1 MAVISKGWSSASKYT
16 YTILDGATELETSA
30 RFNDKVEH
38 TEEYCLTETTNS
50 QYTLRISGSTV
61 LWSCESRVSVAGV
74 YGNSVLKTTLASA
87 LDEVDYVFSMYYPVL
102 KNAEWKMLS
111 ATTDIASD
119 WYAVAFDDSAWNA
132 ATLGSVTTAATGSQY
147 FRKSFTSISGMAAY
161 EVELN
166 YRYGIVVYVNGAEVF
181 RDHMAEGA
189 VTPATASTD
198 AYEAYEYHGVIRP
211 AGEIEGSSNVL
222 AVELHFPAD
231 TTENAVDF
239 DAYVALIA
247 SSLPATEDTKCAV
260 YPYTASFS
268 ASEGTVSDGIFD
280 WNTWINHGP
289 SASELPVTVTY
300 DLTGPRAHVNALRV
314 WGDSWLD
321 YNPAS
326 FSLSGAMSALGTYTT
341 VLSVSGATYEANAF
355 KTFYGYFNA
364 KPFQSYQV
372 VLSATAGASYL
383 VADEMQ
389 PMTCHDLLPASVVFL
404 PSALQVYATYDSV
417 TFRPLIPDFSS
428 CTVEPALPEGVTLD
442 ATTCTVSGTPR
453 VGLAQTTFTVTSVMN
468 GENYQGT
475 FTLEVL
481 TCSATLAKVV
491 RVYKSYAITEWFTI
505 TDVETQEVVLNVAA
519 NSTQVDNTEWSSV
532 LCLSK
537 SKYRIDVGC
546 TKYSYWSADSFL
558 YIRGSLFSDE
568 YETITRVRYNA
579 LMGIPE
585 SYVFNAQWAVAPQ
598 SQWFYKMSDVPVNW
612 YSSDTTGWGTAS
624 MGSFPTATNQIQMY
638 KKTFTIADLSGVGG
652 FVVSL
657 RYLYGCV
664 IYLNGVEVFRNG
676 VVGTLTTSNMGTNAY
691 EDLMYR
697 KVSLPARTVGT
708 DEAPSVNYLVEGAN
722 TIAIALLARTAAQ
735 TTSVFDCAVRLM
747 TPDSRV
753 SEYTPSHYGAG
764 SSYSLKVADQYQVY
778 YMFSDSC
785 SANYWAL
792 TFNNDRREWLSAMT
806 MRLRPTQSN
815 KHPGG
820 FTVRARNTNVEEW
833 TTLKV
838 VTGLIWTRVGEEKK
852 FWLESNTPY
861 NQYRVENITA
871 SDASS
876 CSWEVGGLGFVVDS
890 LDAIPE
896 LSYPTP
902 LTLYR
907 GAEMEEAYP
916 TSEYYYDFS
925 VSPALPEGLSIDP
938 YSGRIAGVVNT
949 FMDAT
954 TYTITAKKA
963 GGGTS
968 STSLTLSVVACFGD
982 KHLVSLVAYLYNDPG
997 SRWYTL
1003 YAGKGTDGDVVAS
1016 ISAFS
1021 VGNGLNYAD
1030 WCLPHG
1036 IYTVALYGPSSG
1048 WDSRE
1053 GWYLT
1058 VDEGEMIFEMGQVG
1072 SVLKAPSITTTSFS
1086 SLLPFQAE
1094 YDSWKVFNSA
1104 EVVAED
1110 WKSVSFDDSAW
1121 ETKKAAELGN
1131 HASTTA
1137 CIRHEVTVPSLDD
1150 YHVLNVRVKY
1160 AGGVVAYFNGV
1171 KVARFNLA
1179 EDFDATTEAMA
1190 AHNATTFSKFH
1201 VILFADN
1208 AVEGTNMI
1216 AFEIHRAPE
1225 QSELVFDATGVFGV
1239 NDCSIVLD
1247 SFSEIESSELTTG
1260 TKEDFF
1266 NMISWTSVTIPPV
1279 VGWFLSWSVENLEGS
1294 RFNNLGVQ
1302 SLWRSNYN
1310 HFVLSGRWNSN
1321 QEYLTVVS
1329 RYGYL
1334 YNTKRESW
1342 SMPVLHASFNEFKF
1356 LLDAPYQD
1364 IKVAGF
1370 HQQYCLTSGKRA
1382 CAADGEYPAVNDNEQ
1397 SVVKGGCPEGMYGYH
1412 YRMCSNKVLGEE
1424 QQECKYY
1431 APTDLAYSESSYT
1444 SYVGAV
1450 FSSGD
1455 PTFTGF
1461 VTSFEVVNGTLPTGL
1476 MLNATTGEISGAFA
1490 DDACADGCA
1499 VTIKAANPD
1508 AWTSVTLS
1516 FQASVA
1522 SVSYPTVGAGVHVVA
1537 AEDAYLPLSADS
1549 TVLSS
1554 FTRFEATGLPEGLA
1568 LSASTGEI
1576 SGTATG
1582 SARSVEV
1589 TVKAVLDASYL
1600 PLEFTLF
1607 VHDHSAAQPF
1617 VPAGASCPFILRMY
1631 AMGGAGAGAVYLDSG
1646 SSTTSLGFTRPAME
1660 AGEVKSVFV
1669 CLPDAEY
1676 IVHSQGVDLLVLKGT
1691 SLVAAFIGED
1701 VVNASFSATPV
1712 CDESLDVECDIV
1724 IGEGV
1729 TLKESGAESGTVYAH
1744 REIVE
1749 LERSTT
1755 YEM

>member
-30 RFNDKVEH
+30 RFNDNVEH
-38 TEEYCLTETTNS
+38 TEEYCLAETTNN
-50 QYTLRISGSTV
+50 QYTLRISGSTYP
-61 LWSCESRVSVAGV
+61 WPCESRVGVVGV
-74 YGNSVLKTTLASA
+74 YGNSVLKTTLTSA

-166 YRYGIVVYVNGAEVF
+166 YRYGIVVYVNGVEVF
-181 RDHMAEGA
+181 RDHMTEGA

-211 AGEIEGSSNVL
+211 AGEIENSSNVL
-222 AVELHFPAD
+222 AVELHFPTD
-231 TTENAVDF
+231 TAENAVEF

-280 WNTWINHGP
+280 WDTSTNHGP
-289 SASELPVTVTY
+289 SASKLPVTVTY
-300 DLTGPRAHVNALRV
+300 DLTGPRAHVNAIRV
-314 WGDSWLD
+314 WGDNWLE

-326 FSLSGAMSALGTYTT
+326 FSLSGAMSASGTYTT
-341 VLSVSGATYEANAF
+341 VLSVSGATYEANVF

-364 KPFQSYQV
+364 KPYQSYQV
-372 VLSATAGASYL
+372 VLSATAGSSSL
-383 VADEMQ
+383 FADEMQ

-417 TFRPLIPDFSS
+417 AFRPLIPDFSS

-442 ATTCTVSGTPR
+442 AATCTVSGTPR
-453 VGLAQTTFTVTSVMN
+453 VGLAQTTFTVTSAMN

-491 RVYKSYAITEWFTI
+491 RVYSSYAINEWFTI

-568 YETITRVRYNA
+568 YETITRVRYDA
-579 LMGIPE
+579 LVGIPE
-585 SYVFNAQWAVAPQ
+585 SYVFNAQWTVAPQ

-638 KKTFTIADLSGVGG
+638 KKTFTITDLSDVAG

-664 IYLNGVEVFRNG
+664 IYVNGVEVFRNG

-697 KVSLPARTVGT
+697 KISLPARTVGT
-708 DEAPSVNYLVEGAN
+708 DETPSVNYLVEGPN
-722 TIAIALLARTAAQ
+722 TIAIALLARTAVQ
-735 TTSVFDCAVRLM
+735 TASVFDCAVRLM
-747 TPDSRV
+747 TPGSRV
-753 SEYTPSHYGAG
+753 SEYTPSYYGMD
-764 SSYSLKVADQYQVY
+764 SSYSLKVADQYQGY
-778 YMFSDSC
+778 IMSSTSC
-785 SANYWAL
+785 RANNWAL

-806 MRLRPTQSN
+806 MRLGRMQSN

-838 VTGLIWTRVGEEKK
+838 VSGLIWTRVGEEKK
-852 FWLESNTPY
+852 FWLETNTPY

-871 SDASS
+871 SDTSS
-876 CSWEVGGLGFVVDS
+876 CSWEVGGLGFVVDA

-902 LTLYR
+902 LTLYK
-907 GAEMEEAYP
+907 GVEMEEAYP
-916 TSEYYYDFS
+916 TSEYYYDFTIT
-925 VSPALPEGLSIDP
+925 PALPEGLSIEL
-938 YSGRIAGVVNT
+938 YSGKISGTVNT

-968 STSLTLSVVACFGD
+968 TTSLTLSVVACFGD
-982 KHLVSLVAYLYNDPG
+982 RNAVAVAAYMFNNPHLYSYK
-997 SRWYTL
+997 L
-1003 YAGKGTDGDVVAS
+1003 YAGRGTDGDVVGS
-1016 ISAFS
+1016 VPGFS
-1021 VGNGLNYAD
+1021 VTRGLNYIE

-1036 IYTVALYGPSSG
+1036 IYTFSPSTN
-1048 WDSRE
+1048 WE
-1053 GWYLT
+1053 YWAGWYLA
-1058 VDEGEMIFEMGQVG
+1058 VDGGEMKFEMGQVSG
-1072 SVLKAPSITTTSFS
+1072 SAIAISFS
-1086 SLLPFQAE
+1086 SQLPFQAE

-1104 EVVAED
+1104 EAVAED
-1110 WKSVSFDDSAW
+1110 WKSVSFDDSTW
-1121 ETKKAAELGN
+1121 ETKKAAELGE

-1137 CIRHEVTVPSLDD
+1137 YVRHEVNVPSLDD

-1190 AHNATTFSKFH
+1190 AHNTTTFSGFH
-1201 VILFADN
+1201 VILFADI
-1208 AVEGTNMI
+1208 AVAGTNVI

-1239 NDCSIVLD
+1239 NDCSPVVD
-1247 SFSEIESSELTTG
+1247 TVSDVESSDLTTG
-1260 TKEDFF
+1260 TTEEFF
-1266 NMISWTSVTIPPV
+1266 NMISWTYATIPLST
-1279 VGWFLSWSVENLEGS
+1279 GSILSWSVENLEGS
-1294 RFNNLGVQ
+1294 RFNSIGGQ
-1302 SLWRSNYN
+1302 SPDSSNNFYYT
-1310 HFVLSGRWNSN
+1310 LYGRWNSN

-1329 RYGYL
+1329 QSGNLRYRRRVDWL
-1334 YNTKRESW
+1334 I
-1342 SMPVLHASFNEFKF
+1342 PVLHASFNDFKF
-1356 LLDAPYQD
+1356 VVNVPNQPM
-1364 IKVAGF
+1364 KVAGF
-1370 HQQYCLTSGKRA
+1370 LMQYCLTSGSRA
-1382 CAADGEYPAVNDNEQ
+1382 CAADGEYPAVNDNQ
-1397 SVVKGGCPEGMYGYH
+1397 KSAVKGGCPEGMYGYH
-1412 YRMCSNKVLGEE
+1412 YRVCSNTVLGKE

-1450 FSSGD
+1450 FSSGA
-1455 PTFTGF
+1455 PTYTGF

-1476 MLNATTGEISGAFA
+1476 ALNATTGEISGAFA

-1516 FQASVA
+1516 FQVSVA

-1537 AEDAYLPLSADS
+1537 GEDAYLPLSADS

-1554 FTRFEATGLPEGLA
+1554 FTRFEATGLPEGL
-1568 LSASTGEI
+1568 SINTSTGEI

-1582 SARSVEV
+1582 AARSVEV
-1589 TVKAVLDASYL
+1589 TVKAVLGDASYL
-1600 PLEFTLF
+1600 PIEFTLF
-1607 VHDHSAAQPF
+1607 IHDHSAAQPF

-1631 AMGGAGAGAVYLDSG
+1631 AMGGAEAGAVYLDSG

-1676 IVHSQGVDLLVLKGT
+1676 IMHSSGVDLLVLKGT

-1712 CDESLDVECDIV
+1712 CEESLDTECDIV

-1744 REIVE
+1744 RDIVA
-1749 LERSTT
+1749 LERSKT